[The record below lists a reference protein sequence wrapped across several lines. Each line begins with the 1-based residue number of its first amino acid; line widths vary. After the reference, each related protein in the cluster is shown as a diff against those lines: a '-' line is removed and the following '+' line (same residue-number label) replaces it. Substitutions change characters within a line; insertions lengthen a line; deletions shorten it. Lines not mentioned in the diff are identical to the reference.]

1 MEALLEVLHTIAH
14 IVHPFEI
21 ALKKF
26 SAILLLTASFTCSFC
41 RVLWGR
47 FRQATGKDGNPV
59 CHVKPKRNM
68 I

>member
-26 SAILLLTASFTCSFC
+26 SAILLITASPAASVGYCGAG
-41 RVLWGR
+41 LDKLL
-47 FRQATGKDGNPV
+47 GKMEILCGMQNP
-59 CHVKPKRNM
+59 RE